1 MEQRLRRAVVR
12 FLIVAAVCFVLSA
25 CQMMVVP
32 PTWTIPLGVSTQTV
46 NGYPLAYT
54 SKGSGPTI
62 VFVHGVLN
70 DYRVWEKPLETWP
83 ADFRIVAISM
93 RHFYPEKWDGKGA
106 DFTVSQHARDIA
118 GFIESIGGPVY
129 LVAHSYGGR
138 PAYEVARTHPEL
150 VKKLVLVEGGPDMRP
165 RPPGV
170 LADADVT
177 ERAAKVAKFFDA
189 GDIDG
194 GLAFAVN
201 DISGPGR
208 WDSVAE
214 AYRQILRD
222 NAWTVVGIGRG
233 EPYTGTCSEFGSLK
247 MPVLLVKGDVTTP
260 RLRDIVLE
268 ESKCLPQAPVVTIP
282 KAGHSSPS
290 MNPVGFREAVVPF
303 LPRWVGHRRPLG
315 HHRLGNAADE
325 LGRN

>member
-1 MEQRLRRAVVR
+1 MEQRLRRAVFW
-12 FLIVAAVCFVLSA
+12 FLNVAAVGLGLSA
-25 CQMMVVP
+25 CQTMVVS
-32 PTWTIPLGVSTQTV
+32 PTWTIPPGVSTQTV
-46 NGYPLAYT
+46 NGYPMAYT

-70 DYRVWEKPLETWP
+70 DYRNWEMPLETWP
-83 ADFRIVAISM
+83 ADFRIIAISM
-93 RHFYPEKWDGKGA
+93 RHFYPEKWDGKDT
-106 DFTVSQHARDIA
+106 DFTVSQHAKDIA
-118 GFIESIGGPVY
+118 AFIESIGGPVY

-138 PAYEVARTHPEL
+138 PAYEVARTRPDL

-165 RPPGV
+165 RQPGV
-170 LADADVT
+170 PPDADVT
-177 ERAAKVAKFFDA
+177 GRAPKVAKFFDA

-194 GLAFAVN
+194 GLAFAVD

-208 WDSVAE
+208 WASVPE
-214 AYRQILRD
+214 AFRQILRD

-247 MPVLLVKGDVTTP
+247 MPVLLVKGEATTP

-268 ESKCLPQAPVVTIP
+268 ESKCLPQATVVTIS

-290 MNPVGFREAVVPF
+290 MNPAGFKQAVVPF
-303 LPRWVGHRRPLG
+303 LQR
-315 HHRLGNAADE
+315 
-325 LGRN
+325 